1 MRIGCTLFFTFT
13 AALIPALLHA
23 QANKVAG
30 ADWPVYMHDL
40 AGSHYS
46 PLKQIN
52 ATNVAKLAPVW
63 SYKLQGDAAPAPAG
77 RGGGRGGAN
86 SEATPIVVNG
96 VMYLP
101 AANRIVALQPE
112 TGKELWSYPVIGGP
126 PSRRGVAYWPGDRT
140 NPPRI
145 IFTAG
150 RRLIGLNANTG
161 KIDPGFGKEGEVDMT
176 VTYSSVPTIFKNV
189 VMVGANPG
197 GQPTGPPGDGRAF
210 DARTGAML
218 WDFHTVPQ
226 PGETGH
232 ETWEGDSWK
241 DRSGTN
247 VWGFYLTVDEERGI
261 AYMPVASP
269 AANYYGGDRK
279 GANLF
284 GNSIVAVDAI
294 TGKYKW
300 HFQTIHHDLWDADPP
315 AAPGLF
321 DITVSGKKIHALAE
335 VTKSGWMFILDRV
348 TGRPVFGVEERAV
361 PKSDVPGEE
370 TWPTQPFPLKPPS
383 LARVSFKSEDLVTAA
398 DTTAEH
404 AQACRELVGKNGGV
418 SNAGPFTPWPFRAE
432 GAPVK
437 SAVVFPGGTGGA
449 NWGGTAFDPGRGY
462 IFVNTMD
469 DGLFGWVEKTKAGSP
484 LPYDKTSL
492 DVAGPGRGNFEV
504 RMGAAGAWPCQK
516 PPWGRLTAVNANTG
530 DIVWQI
536 PLGITEELPEGKQN
550 TGRSGVAGPIA
561 TAGGLVFIGATSD
574 NRFRAIDSKTGKE
587 LWVTK
592 FDRTANANPMTYQ
605 GKNGKQYVGVI
616 ATDTLNVFALP

>member
-1 MRIGCTLFFTFT
+1 
-13 AALIPALLHA
+13 
-23 QANKVAG
+23 
-30 ADWPVYMHDL
+30 
-40 AGSHYS
+40 
-46 PLKQIN
+46 
-52 ATNVAKLAPVW
+52 
-63 SYKLQGDAAPAPAG
+63 
-77 RGGGRGGAN
+77 
-86 SEATPIVVNG
+86 
-96 VMYLP
+96 
-101 AANRIVALQPE
+101 
-112 TGKELWSYPVIGGP
+112 
-126 PSRRGVAYWPGDRT
+126 
-140 NPPRI
+140 
-145 IFTAG
+145 
-150 RRLIGLNANTG
+150 
-161 KIDPGFGKEGEVDMT
+161 
-176 VTYSSVPTIFKNV
+176 
-189 VMVGANPG
+189 MVGANPG

-210 DARTGAML
+210 DARTGARL

-261 AYMPVASP
+261 AYLPVASP

-300 HFQTIHHDLWDADPP
+300 HFQTIHHDIWDADPP
-315 AAPGLF
+315 AAPGLI
-321 DITVSGKKIHALAE
+321 DITVNGKKINALAE

-348 TGRPVFGVEERAV
+348 TGKPVFGVEERAV

-370 TWPTQPFPLKPPS
+370 TWPTQPFPLKPPA

-404 AQACRELVGKNGGV
+404 AQACRELVEKNGGV

-432 GAPVK
+432 GAAVK

-449 NWGGTAFDPGRGY
+449 NWGGTASDPGTGY
-462 IFVNTMD
+462 VFVNTMD
-469 DGLFGWVEKTKAGSP
+469 DGWLGWVEKTKEGSP
-484 LPYDKTSL
+484 LPFDKTSL
-492 DVAGPGRGNFEV
+492 DGSGPGRGNFEV

-530 DIVWQI
+530 DIAWQI
-536 PLGITEELPEGKQN
+536 PLGIAEQLPEGKRN

-561 TAGGLVFIGATSD
+561 TGGGLVFIGATSD

-587 LWVTK
+587 VWVTR

-616 ATDTLNVFALP
+616 ATDTLVVFALP

>member
-1 MRIGCTLFFTFT
+1 MRIVYTLFVT
-13 AALIPALLHA
+13 AALVRA
-23 QANKVAG
+23 QGGV
-30 ADWPVYMHDL
+30 DWPVYTHDL
-40 AGSHYS
+40 AGTRYS

-52 ATNVAKLAPVW
+52 AANVAKLTPAW
-63 SYKLQGDAAPAPAG
+63 SYKLQG
-77 RGGGRGGAN
+77 GGRGGVN

-101 AANRIVALQPE
+101 AAGRIVALEPE
-112 TGKELWSYPVIGGP
+112 TGREIWTYPVTGSA

-150 RRLIGLNANTG
+150 SRMIGLNANTG
-161 KIDPGFGKEGEVDMT
+161 KLDPGFGNEGEVDMT
-176 VTYSSVPTIFKNV
+176 VGYSSVPTVFRNM

-197 GQPTGPPGDGRAF
+197 GRPIGPPGDGRAF
-210 DARTGAML
+210 DARTGAEM
-218 WDFHTVPQ
+218 WDFHSVPQ

-241 DRSGTN
+241 NRSGTN

-261 AYMPVASP
+261 AYLPVASP

-284 GNSIVAVDAI
+284 GNSIVAVDAA
-294 TGKYKW
+294 TGRYKW
-300 HFQTIHHDLWDADPP
+300 HFQTIHHDIWDADPP
-315 AAPGLF
+315 AAPTLF
-321 DITVSGKKIHALAE
+321 DITVNGKKINALAQ

-348 TGRPVFGVEERAV
+348 TGKPVFGVEERAV

-370 TWPTQPFPLKPPS
+370 TSPTQPFPLKPPA
-383 LARVSFKSEDLVTAA
+383 LARVSFKPEDLVTAA
-398 DTTAEH
+398 DTTAGH
-404 AQACRELVGKNGGV
+404 AQACRELVEKNGGA
-418 SNAGPFTPWPFRAE
+418 SNAGPYTPWPFRAD

-449 NWGGTAFDPGRGY
+449 NWGGTAFDPATGF

-469 DGLFGWVEKTKAGSP
+469 DGLLGWVEKTKEGSA
-484 LPYDKTSL
+484 LPYDKASL
-492 DVAGPGRGNFEV
+492 DRTGPGRGNFEI

-516 PPWGRLTAVNANTG
+516 PPWGRLTAVNASTG
-530 DIVWQI
+530 DIAWQI
-536 PLGITEELPEGKQN
+536 PLGITDGLPAGKQN
-550 TGRSGVAGPIA
+550 TGRSALAGPIA
-561 TAGGLVFIGATSD
+561 TAGGLVFTGATSD
-574 NRFRAIDSKTGKE
+574 NRFRAFDSKTGKE
-587 LWVTK
+587 LWVVK
-592 FDRTANANPMTYQ
+592 LDRTANANPMTYQ

-616 ATDTLNVFALP
+616 ATDTLVVFALS